1 MLECLCFQ
9 DSKDVISIYF
19 PWKQSPDINGAGK
32 EGNGFKA
39 RLPSRIAADTGK
51 EDLLHED

>member
-1 MLECLCFQ
+1 
-9 DSKDVISIYF
+9 VISIYI

-39 RLPSRIAADTGK
+39 RSPSRIAADTGK